1 MGSDLLLR
9 FDGSD
14 DDDDDQ
20 TIEEVILEG
29 EISMAIWMF

>member
-29 EISMAIWMF
+29 EISMGIWMF